1 MTTRAIVC
9 VDDELIVLDSLKE
22 QLKRRFGDNYYIEV
36 AESAEEALLVIEE
49 LQKDGIEIPL
59 IISDQI
65 MPRIQGDELLI
76 QIHAQY
82 PKMLKILLTGQASTE
97 AVVNAVNGANLY
109 RYVTKPWDEADLCLT
124 VTEALR
130 SYLQEQQLA
139 QKNEALQK
147 INEKLEQLNASL
159 EDKVDERTAELAKAK
174 AEMQGIFAAM
184 TELIF
189 VFDIQ
194 GRFKKIAS
202 NNPVLLPYSSDL
214 LIGKT
219 LHEVYELNQADI
231 FLDYIKQALNTQQTV
246 SVEYRLVINERQFW
260 CAANISPISDDS
272 VIWVIRDMTERKFL
286 EDKLRTS
293 EEKIRAIFEAMTDIV
308 LVIDEQGAIEVAPT
322 NPGRFYKSEIDLI
335 SLTIEQFFMEEK
347 GQLWFD
353 KVRQAL
359 ELQETLNFDYNL
371 PFGDHEIWFST
382 SISALPNQSVIWVAR
397 DISVR
402 KFAEAAMQEAKEAAI
417 AANLAKSTF
426 LANMS
431 HELRS
436 PLNII
441 LGFSQLMTRS
451 QSLSVEHQEN
461 ISMITRSGEHL
472 LALINNVLDLSKIE
486 AGRTTLNLTNFDFY
500 QLLNDLEV
508 MFKVKSNEKY
518 LHLVFSRSSDVPQYI
533 CTDQLKLRQ
542 VLINLI
548 NNSLKFTH
556 EGGISIRV
564 TVLPPTQ
571 PEEVENN
578 QKNCL
583 YLGFEVEDTGVGIAI
598 DELDK
603 IFEAFTQA
611 QNARNCQ
618 EGTGLGLP
626 ISRKFV
632 ELMGGEI
639 SVRSQVGHGTIFE
652 FVIKVSTVN
661 VTDLESQQPS
671 RRVIALEPN
680 QPRYRILIV
689 DDKWSN
695 RQLLLRLLN
704 PIGFDIQEA
713 SNGKEAIEMWQSFEP
728 HLIWMDMR
736 MPVMDGYEATRYIKS
751 QLKGQATAIL
761 ALTASTLEEERAVIL
776 STGCDDF
783 VRKPFREQVIFD
795 KIAEYLAV
803 RYVYEELA
811 SPTSTTVKTALSL
824 QEVLASMPLSWVD
837 QLYQAADLIDNEQ
850 ILQLLQQLK
859 PNQEF
864 FKQTLTEWVNSFR
877 CDRIIDLI
885 ELYQQER
892 LKTH

>member
-1 MTTRAIVC
+1 MITQAIVC

-36 AESAEEALLVIEE
+36 AESGEEALLVIEE
-49 LQKDGIEIPL
+49 LQKEGIEIPL

-65 MPRIQGDELLI
+65 MPKIQGDELLI
-76 QIHAQY
+76 NIHAQH
-82 PKMLKILLTGQASTE
+82 PKMLKILLTGQASRE

-109 RYVTKPWDEADLCLT
+109 RYVPKPWDEADLGLT

-130 SYLQEQQLA
+130 SYLQDQQLEE
-139 QKNEALQK
+139 QNEALQK

-159 EDKVDERTAELAKAK
+159 EDKVNDRTAELAKAE
-174 AEMQGIFAAM
+174 AELQGIFTAM

-194 GRFKKIAS
+194 GRFLKIAS
-202 NNPVLLPYSSDL
+202 NNPTLLPYSSDL

-219 LHEVYELNQADI
+219 LREVYELNQANT
-231 FLDYIKQALNTQQTV
+231 FLNYIKQALNTQQTV
-246 SVEYRLVINERQFW
+246 SIEYSLLISGRQVW
-260 CAANISPISDDS
+260 CAANISPISADS

-286 EDKLRTS
+286 EDKLRSS

-322 NPGRFYKSEIDLI
+322 NPGRFYQSEIDLI
-335 SLTIEQFFMEEK
+335 NLTVEQFFIEER
-347 GQLWFD
+347 GELWFD

-359 ELQETLNFDYNL
+359 QLKQTLNFDYSL
-371 PFGDHEIWFST
+371 PFGEEEIWFST
-382 SISALPNQSVIWVAR
+382 SISSLPNQSVIWVAR

-402 KFAEAAMQEAKEAAI
+402 KLAEAAMQEAKEAAI

-451 QSLSVEHQEN
+451 KSLNVENQEN
-461 ISMITRSGEHL
+461 IGMIIRSGEHL

-486 AGRTTLNLTNFDFY
+486 AGRTILNLNNFDLH
-500 QLLNDLEV
+500 QLLDDLEV
-508 MFKVKSNEKY
+508 MFQVKANEKC
-518 LHLVFSRSSDVPQYI
+518 LKLVFSRSLDVPQYI

-548 NNSLKFTH
+548 NNALKFTQD
-556 EGGISIRV
+556 GAILVRV
-564 TVLPPTQ
+564 NLLEHTELV
-571 PEEVENN
+571 EVEEN
-578 QKNCL
+578 QQSFRF
-583 YLGFEVEDTGVGIAI
+583 LGFEVEDTGVGIAS
-598 DELDK
+598 DELES

-611 QNARNCQ
+611 QTGKNCA

-632 ELMGGEI
+632 ELMGGDI
-639 SVRSQVGHGTIFE
+639 TASSQVGHGSIFK
-652 FVIKVSTVN
+652 FIIKVCTVN
-661 VTDLESQQPS
+661 ATDIEKQQPT
-671 RRVIALEPN
+671 RHVIALEPN
-680 QPRYRILIV
+680 QPRYRILVV

-695 RQLLLRLLN
+695 RQLLLRLLK
-704 PIGFDIQEA
+704 PIGFEIQEA
-713 SNGKEAIEMWQSFEP
+713 SNGKEAIEMWESFEP

-751 QLKGQATAIL
+751 QLKGQATAIV
-761 ALTASTLEEERAVIL
+761 ALTASTLEEERSIIL

-783 VRKPFREQVIFD
+783 VRKPFREEVIFD
-795 KIAEYLAV
+795 KMAEYLEV

-811 SPTSTTVKTALSL
+811 STTSKVVNTVSL
-824 QEVLASMPLSWVD
+824 AVVLASMPLSWVD
-837 QLYQAADLIDNEQ
+837 KLYEAADLIDKEQ
-850 ILQLLQQLK
+850 ILELLQQLE
-859 PNQEF
+859 PNQAF
-864 FKQTLTEWVNSFR
+864 FKQTLTDWVNSFR
-877 CDRIIDLI
+877 CDKIIDLI
-885 ELYQQER
+885 ELYRQER
-892 LKTH
+892 

>member
-1 MTTRAIVC
+1 MTTQAILC

-22 QLKRRFGDNYYIEV
+22 QLKRSFGNNYYIEV
-36 AESAEEALLVIEE
+36 AESGEEALLVIEE
-49 LQKDGIEIPL
+49 LQRDGIEIAL

-65 MPRIQGDELLI
+65 MPRIKGDELLI
-76 QIHAQY
+76 KIHPQN

-130 SYLQEQQLA
+130 SYTQEQQLT
-139 QKNEALQK
+139 QQNEALQK

-159 EDKVDERTAELAKAK
+159 EDKVNERTAELAKAE
-174 AEMQGIFAAM
+174 AEMQGIFTAM

-189 VFDIQ
+189 VFDLQ
-194 GRFKKIAS
+194 GRFIKIAS
-202 NNPVLLPYSSDL
+202 NNPSMLPYSSDL

-219 LHEVYELNQADI
+219 LHEVYELEQANI
-231 FLDYIKQALNTQQTV
+231 FLDYIQQALNTQQTV
-246 SVEYRLVINERQFW
+246 SIEYSLVINGRQIW
-260 CAANISPISDDS
+260 CAANISPISADS

-322 NPGRFYKSEIDLI
+322 NPGRFYKSELDLI
-335 SLTIEQFFMEEK
+335 SLTIEQFFMEER
-347 GQLWFD
+347 GEFWFEQ
-353 KVRQAL
+353 VRQAL
-359 ELQETLNFDYNL
+359 ELQQTLNFDYNL
-371 PFGDHEIWFST
+371 PCGDHEIWFST
-382 SISALPNQSVIWVAR
+382 SISSLPNQSVIWVAR
-397 DISVR
+397 DISIR
-402 KFAEAAMQEAKEAAI
+402 KLAEAAMQEAKEAAI

-451 QSLSVEHQEN
+451 QSLNVEHQEN
-461 ISMITRSGEHL
+461 IGMITRSGEHL

-486 AGRTTLNLTNFDFY
+486 AGRTTLNLTNFNFY
-500 QLLNDLEV
+500 QMLDDLEV
-508 MFKVKSNEKY
+508 MFQVKANEQC
-518 LHLVFSRSSDVPQYI
+518 LQLVFSRNSDVPQYI

-548 NNSLKFTH
+548 NNALKFTQD
-556 EGGISIRV
+556 GGISVRV
-564 TVLPPTQ
+564 TVLPSTNLG
-571 PEEVENN
+571 ELGMD
-578 QKNCL
+578 KNL
-583 YLGFEVEDTGVGIAI
+583 LSLGFEVEDTGVGIASY
-598 DELDK
+598 ELDN

-611 QNARNCQ
+611 QTGRNCQ

-639 SVRSQVGHGTIFE
+639 TVSSQVGYGTIFK
-652 FVIKVSTVN
+652 FVIKVSRVN
-661 VTDLESQQPS
+661 ATDLENKQQT
-671 RRVIALEPN
+671 RRVVALEPN
-680 QPRYRILIV
+680 QPRYRILVV

-704 PIGFDIQEA
+704 PIGFEIQEA
-713 SNGKEAIEMWQSFEP
+713 SNGKEAIELWESFEP

-803 RYVYEELA
+803 RYVYEESA
-811 SPTSTTVKTALSL
+811 PPISNIVKTGLSL
-824 QEVLASMPLSWVD
+824 QEVLASMPLEWVN

-850 ILQLLQQLK
+850 VLQLLQQLEQ
-859 PNQEF
+859 NQAF
-864 FKQTLTEWVNSFR
+864 FKQTLTDWVNSFR

-885 ELYQQER
+885 EFYQQKR
-892 LKTH
+892 

>member
-1 MTTRAIVC
+1 MTTRAILC

-22 QLKRRFGDNYYIEV
+22 QLKRRFGNDYYIEV
-36 AESAEEALLVIEE
+36 AESGEEALLVIEE
-49 LQKDGIEIPL
+49 LQRDGIEIPL

-65 MPRIQGDELLI
+65 MPRIKGDELLI
-76 QIHAQY
+76 KIHSQH

-97 AVVNAVNGANLY
+97 AVVNAVNSASLY

-130 SYLQEQQLA
+130 SYMQEQQLA
-139 QKNEALQK
+139 QQNEALQK
-147 INEKLEQLNASL
+147 INEQLEQLNASL
-159 EDKVDERTAELAKAK
+159 EDKVNERTAELGKAK

-194 GRFKKIAS
+194 GKFIKIAS
-202 NNPVLLPYSSDL
+202 NSPILLPQSSDL

-219 LHEVYELNQADI
+219 LHEVYELNQANT
-231 FLDYIKQALNTQQTV
+231 FLDYINQALNTQQTV
-246 SVEYRLVINERQFW
+246 SREYKLVIDKREFW
-260 CAANISPISDDS
+260 CAANISPISADS
-272 VIWVIRDMTERKFL
+272 VIWVIRDMTDRKLL
-286 EDKLRTS
+286 EDKLQTS
-293 EEKIRAIFEAMTDIV
+293 EEKMRTIFEAMTDIV
-308 LVIDEQGAIEVAPT
+308 LVIDGPDSIAAAPT
-322 NPGRFYKSEIDLI
+322 NPGRLDKAEIDLI
-335 SLTIEQFFMEEK
+335 SLTMNQFFTEER
-347 GQLWFD
+347 GDLWFD
-353 KVRQAL
+353 QVRQAL
-359 ELQETLNFDYNL
+359 KLQQTLNFDYNL
-371 PFGDHEIWFST
+371 IFGDQEIWFSA
-382 SISALPNQSVIWVAR
+382 SISPLPNQSVIWVAH

-402 KFAEAAMQEAKEAAI
+402 KLAEAAMQEAKEAAI

-431 HELRS
+431 HEFRS

-451 QSLSVEHQEN
+451 QNLNVEHQEN
-461 ISMITRSGEHL
+461 IGMITRSGEHL

-486 AGRTTLNLTNFDFY
+486 AGRTILNLTNFDFY
-500 QLLNDLEV
+500 QLINDLEA
-508 MFKVKSNEKY
+508 MFQVKANEQC
-518 LHLVFSRSSDVPQYI
+518 LQLVFSRSADVPQYI

-548 NNSLKFTH
+548 NNALKFTQN
-556 EGGISIRV
+556 GAVSVRV
-564 TVLPPTQ
+564 NVLSPIKSR
-571 PEEVENN
+571 ELGNIE
-578 QKNCL
+578 KNWL
-583 YLGFEVEDTGVGIAI
+583 SLGFEIEDTGVGIAS

-611 QNARNCQ
+611 QTGRNCQ

-626 ISRKFV
+626 ISRRFV

-639 SVRSQVGHGTIFE
+639 TVSSQVDHGTIFK
-652 FVIKVSTVN
+652 FVIKASTVN
-661 VTDLESQQPS
+661 ATDVENKQPT
-671 RRVIALEPN
+671 RRVVALEPN
-680 QPRYRILIV
+680 QPQYRILVV

-695 RQLLLRLLN
+695 RQLLLRLLS
-704 PIGFDIQEA
+704 PIGFEIQEA
-713 SNGKEAIEMWQSFEP
+713 SNGKEAIEAWESFEP

-783 VRKPFREQVIFD
+783 VRKPFQEQVIFD

-803 RYVYEELA
+803 RYVYEEL
-811 SPTSTTVKTALSL
+811 SLSTSNVVKIGLSL
-824 QEVLASMPLSWVD
+824 QEVLASMSLEWVA

-850 ILQLLQQLK
+850 ILQLLQQIE
-859 PNQEF
+859 PNQAS
-864 FKQTLTEWVNSFR
+864 FKQTLTDWVNSFR

-885 ELYQQER
+885 EFYQQG
-892 LKTH
+892 K

>member
-1 MTTRAIVC
+1 MTTQAILC

-22 QLKRRFGDNYYIEV
+22 QLKRSFGNNYYIEV
-36 AESAEEALLVIEE
+36 AESGEEALLVIEE
-49 LQKDGIEIPL
+49 LQRDGIEIAL

-65 MPRIQGDELLI
+65 MPRIKGDELLI
-76 QIHAQY
+76 KIHPQN

-130 SYLQEQQLA
+130 SYTQEQQLA
-139 QKNEALQK
+139 QQNEALQK

-159 EDKVDERTAELAKAK
+159 EDKVNERTAELAKAE
-174 AEMQGIFAAM
+174 AEMQVIFTAM

-189 VFDIQ
+189 VFDLQ
-194 GRFKKIAS
+194 GRFIKIAS
-202 NNPVLLPYSSDL
+202 NNLAMLPYSSDL

-219 LHEVYELNQADI
+219 LHEVYELEQANI

-246 SVEYRLVINERQFW
+246 SVEYSLLINGRQIW
-260 CAANISPISDDS
+260 CAANISPISADS

-335 SLTIEQFFMEEK
+335 SLTIEQFFMEER
-347 GQLWFD
+347 GEFWFEQ
-353 KVRQAL
+353 VRRAL
-359 ELQETLNFDYNL
+359 ELQQTLNFDYNL
-371 PFGDHEIWFST
+371 PCGTHEIWFST
-382 SISALPNQSVIWVAR
+382 SISSLPNQSVIWVAR
-397 DISVR
+397 DISIR
-402 KFAEAAMQEAKEAAI
+402 KLAEAAMQEAKEAAI

-441 LGFSQLMTRS
+441 LGFSQLMIRS
-451 QSLSVEHQEN
+451 KSLNVEHQEN
-461 ISMITRSGEHL
+461 IGMITRSGEHL

-486 AGRTTLNLTNFDFY
+486 AGRTTLNLTNFNFY
-500 QLLNDLEV
+500 QMLDDLEV
-508 MFKVKSNEKY
+508 MFQVKANEQC
-518 LHLVFSRSSDVPQYI
+518 LQLVFSRSFDVPQYI

-548 NNSLKFTH
+548 NNALKFTQD
-556 EGGISIRV
+556 GGISVRV
-564 TVLPPTQ
+564 TVLPFTNLG
-571 PEEVENN
+571 ELGMD
-578 QKNCL
+578 KNL
-583 YLGFEVEDTGVGIAI
+583 LSLGFEVEDTGVGIASY
-598 DELDK
+598 ELDK

-611 QNARNCQ
+611 QTGRNCQ

-639 SVRSQVGHGTIFE
+639 TVSSQVGYGTIFK

-661 VTDLESQQPS
+661 ATDIENKQPT
-671 RRVIALEPN
+671 RRVVALEPN
-680 QPRYRILIV
+680 QPRYRILVV

-704 PIGFDIQEA
+704 PIGFEIQEA
-713 SNGKEAIEMWQSFEP
+713 SNGKEAIEMWESFEP

-803 RYVYEELA
+803 RYVYEELS
-811 SPTSTTVKTALSL
+811 SPRSNVVQTGLTL
-824 QEVLASMPLSWVD
+824 QEVLASMPLKWVN
-837 QLYQAADLIDNEQ
+837 QLYEAADLIDNEQ
-850 ILQLLQQLK
+850 VLQLLQQLE
-859 PNQEF
+859 PNQAF
-864 FKQTLTEWVNSFR
+864 FKQTLTDWVNSFR

-885 ELYQQER
+885 EFYQQV
-892 LKTH
+892 K